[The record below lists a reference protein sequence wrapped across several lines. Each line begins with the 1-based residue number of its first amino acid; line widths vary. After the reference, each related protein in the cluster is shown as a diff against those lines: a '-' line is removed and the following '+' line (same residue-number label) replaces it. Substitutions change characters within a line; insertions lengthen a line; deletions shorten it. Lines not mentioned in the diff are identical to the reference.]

1 MTDLPQAVCAVAGQS
16 ETEIEDAT
24 FARPEVFHK
33 EIQGFLPFG
42 VLSQSRAL
50 VIGHGLGEL
59 EVAVIIQD
67 CVERDGS
74 AGCGLK
80 MRQVLQAAPRAGS
93 KLLRAGQMLAPMRQS
108 FRFLLKQAQLL
119 KMMRG
124 QADQVALAGQ

>member
-1 MTDLPQAVCAVAGQS
+1 PANAFGRSAELLQRAVLNLANPLLADAQQMTDLPQAVCAVAGQS

-93 KLLRAGQMLAPMRQS
+93 KLLRAGQMLAPM
-108 FRFLLKQAQLL
+108 
-119 KMMRG
+119 
-124 QADQVALAGQ
+124 